1 MGDNLQAWALAHA
14 LGWETESRQL
24 RFNLLFAVPNVALGK
39 SLISLDEQSSDKLSP
54 PWPDLVIG
62 VGRRTVPIARWIR
75 SQSNGKTKLVQL
87 GRPRSSNKHF
97 DLVVSSPQ
105 YKVASGKNV
114 LHTILPIPSTPQPPS
129 QDDQDYWNRVL
140 KNYPKPWTGILLGGA
155 KWPFRIDETVLDD
168 LAKRVAKHP
177 GSMLVTTSPRTTPV
191 APSVIRKAL
200 GDRAFVHMW
209 DGGMLNPHRFIL
221 TQCDRFIVTG
231 DSASML
237 SETCA
242 TGKPVDI
249 YPLPRSVFSRY
260 IETPGNLLAKSGLIN
275 PPRDMSRLHQQLI
288 EQGHAVY
295 LGDNPDTSISWVPD
309 DLNKAVDRVRSMM
322 MQA

>member
-1 MGDNLQAWALAHA
+1 
-14 LGWETESRQL
+14 
-24 RFNLLFAVPNVALGK
+24 
-39 SLISLDEQSSDKLSP
+39 
-54 PWPDLVIG
+54 
-62 VGRRTVPIARWIR
+62 
-75 SQSNGKTKLVQL
+75 
-87 GRPRSSNKHF
+87 
-97 DLVVSSPQ
+97 
-105 YKVASGKNV
+105 
-114 LHTILPIPSTPQPPS
+114 
-129 QDDQDYWNRVL
+129 
-140 KNYPKPWTGILLGGA
+140 
-155 KWPFRIDETVLDD
+155 
-168 LAKRVAKHP
+168 
-177 GSMLVTTSPRTTPV
+177 
-191 APSVIRKAL
+191 
-200 GDRAFVHMW
+200 
-209 DGGMLNPHRFIL
+209 
-221 TQCDRFIVTG
+221 
-231 DSASML
+231 ML